1 MKICAVGALPRRS
14 VEHGE
19 GPEEVAGAAALV
31 GVADELRVELLVP
44 FDRDASLLL
53 VILLKVM
60 TWRQFV
66 AVMVTH
72 NELTSCME
80 LSLLTFST
88 LL

>member
-44 FDRDASLLL
+44 FQRDASLLL
-53 VILLKVM
+53 VILLKKK
-60 TWRQFV
+60 TSLSELYIQSRWRFLNHV
-66 AVMVTH
+66 
-72 NELTSCME
+72 
-80 LSLLTFST
+80 
-88 LL
+88 